1 MVIPYGYQSA
11 LIVFMKIINWNWKPI
26 EQALSEMFRSNLL
39 NSNGN
44 KYHVLVSA
52 NEKLNVNVG
61 QLKIGINDR
70 EKRITLGAS

>member
-1 MVIPYGYQSA
+1 
-11 LIVFMKIINWNWKPI
+11 
-26 EQALSEMFRSNLL
+26 MFRSNLL

-70 EKRITLGAS
+70 EKRITLGASENRVHTSKCSWYNFRI

>member
-1 MVIPYGYQSA
+1 M
-11 LIVFMKIINWNWKPI
+11 
-26 EQALSEMFRSNLL
+26 

>member
-1 MVIPYGYQSA
+1 
-11 LIVFMKIINWNWKPI
+11 
-26 EQALSEMFRSNLL
+26 MFRSNLL